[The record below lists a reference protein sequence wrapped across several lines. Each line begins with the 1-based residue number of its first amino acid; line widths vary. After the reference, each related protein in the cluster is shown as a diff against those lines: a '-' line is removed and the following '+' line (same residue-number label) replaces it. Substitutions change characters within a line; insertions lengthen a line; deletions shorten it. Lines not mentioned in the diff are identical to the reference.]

1 MKERINFLRKIFNGK
16 EGELRV
22 IFNHLLIR
30 VLYFGSE
37 RLILMSQLL
46 GALAKY
52 ANQPE
57 SRVKTEREI
66 ELIAQSVVSLRES
79 IRVVLEA
86 VDEAKPT
93 IFTEEQEK
101 IIQTIKRVF
110 RWSADDYRKAMD
122 KAAEIKLRT
131 HLVEQLRSEELES
144 PAT

>member
-1 MKERINFLRKIFNGK
+1 MRKIFNGK